1 MKQTFRAL
9 NRAQIT
15 FLPEP
20 EQYIDLAE
28 TDPEIF
34 TPLDIQ
40 NVTNRAID
48 RGLQDVPLFYR
59 GDTVTL
65 EATLLDF
72 RGNPFPGLATATSIQ
87 MAVKKLVPTRQ
98 VLFVLTGVLIDAP
111 TGRVDF
117 VLTSAQTNQV
127 DVDEAI
133 CNPRVEY
140 APTQYITFETTP
152 VNFRDSAFTT

>member
-1 MKQTFRAL
+1 MKQTFRGL
-9 NRAQIT
+9 NRVQVT

-28 TDPEIF
+28 ADPEIF
-34 TPLDIQ
+34 TPLDLQ
-40 NVTNRAID
+40 NVTNKAID

-72 RGNPFPGLATATSIQ
+72 RGNPFPNLATAVSIQ

-98 VLFVLTGVLIDAP
+98 VLFILTGAVIDAAV
-111 TGRVDF
+111 GRVDF
-117 VLTSAQTNQV
+117 VLTPTQTNQA

-140 APTQYITFETTP
+140 APGLYITFETTP
-152 VNFRDSAFTT
+152 VNFRDSAFTL